1 MASYYIEKSLKFLFF
16 VLLTLMLSFPKS
28 FAVIKIV
35 ILAFMFSMVF
45 LHIVLGGVRRFS
57 LDIIF
62 FLSGVHFAGC
72 NLVDRRASE

>member
-45 LHIVLGGVRRFS
+45 YISFLEGLEDFLWILFFS
-57 LDIIF
+57 IWCSFCWL
-62 FLSGVHFAGC
+62 
-72 NLVDRRASE
+72 

>member
-1 MASYYIEKSLKFLFF
+1 
-16 VLLTLMLSFPKS
+16 MLSFPKS

-45 LHIVLGGVRRFS
+45 YISFLEGLEDFLWIL
-57 LDIIF
+57 F